1 MVRQEQ
7 QVIQATLARVVIQAR
22 TVLPVTVAQVALVEL
37 VVMAGVAGKVSPLA
51 AVGPAVRVALLGVD
65 LVMLARLAMDHFQLS
80 VVLVAAAVAARVF
93 QAAVVAVVAP
103 AVVRVVVRDL
113 FLNGQVPAVVAVVA
127 VLVQLVTLAIQA
139 LQVQLVLAVFPVTQE
154 QALQQVVQVE
164 LLHSHGLEELDLQ
177 AILAQ

>member
-1 MVRQEQ
+1 MAQPEQ
-7 QVIQATLARVVIQAR
+7 RVIQVIQARVAIQVQTGLLVTVVRVVLEEP
-22 TVLPVTVAQVALVEL
+22 VVTVALEDKARY
-37 VVMAGVAGKVSPLA
+37 LA
-51 AVGPAVRVALLGVD
+51 AAGPAVRVALLGVD

-93 QAAVVAVVAP
+93 RAVVVAVVAK
-103 AVVRVVVRDL
+103 AVVRVVVRDH
-113 FLNGQVPAVVAVVA
+113 FQIGPVPAVAVAAV

-164 LLHSHGLEELDLQ
+164 LLHSHGLEESDLQ